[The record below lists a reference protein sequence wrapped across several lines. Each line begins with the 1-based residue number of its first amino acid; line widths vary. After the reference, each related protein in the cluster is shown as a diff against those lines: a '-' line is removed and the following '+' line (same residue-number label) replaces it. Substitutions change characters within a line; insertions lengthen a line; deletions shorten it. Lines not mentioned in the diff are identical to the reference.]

1 MKGIWK
7 RLGFR
12 RPDEME
18 RFILFKAQRNA
29 YLFLIA
35 ALFLWTV
42 YESCRVYI
50 HHSRLNLMPCLLLVG
65 ASLIQGFSQLV
76 MTRSAVKDDDD
87 SYETGPLVRIVV
99 LACGGGG
106 ARAYGRPDMKNRIKE
121 LRRARGL
128 RQEDLAAALGV
139 SRQTII
145 AVENNKY
152 DPTLGLAM
160 RLARRLDTTV
170 EELFTL
176 EDDV

>member
-50 HHSRLNLMPCLLLVG
+50 HHSRLNLMPGLLLVG

-87 SYETGPLVRIVV
+87 SYETGPRVGSVG
-99 LACGGGG
+99 LACAAAGV
-106 ARAYGRPDMKNRIKE
+106 
-121 LRRARGL
+121 
-128 RQEDLAAALGV
+128 LAAAAAALVLMGV
-139 SRQTII
+139 RT
-145 AVENNKY
+145 
-152 DPTLGLAM
+152 
-160 RLARRLDTTV
+160 
-170 EELFTL
+170 
-176 EDDV
+176 

>member
-99 LACGGGG
+99 LACAAGGV
-106 ARAYGRPDMKNRIKE
+106 
-121 LRRARGL
+121 
-128 RQEDLAAALGV
+128 LAAAAALVLMGV
-139 SRQTII
+139 RT
-145 AVENNKY
+145 
-152 DPTLGLAM
+152 
-160 RLARRLDTTV
+160 
-170 EELFTL
+170 
-176 EDDV
+176 

>member
-29 YLFLIA
+29 YLFLVA

-99 LACGGGG
+99 LACAAAGVLAAAAAAESQLATMMNAGNLQTIFGDEIAGIPTETVLAITQAQIWGGG
-106 ARAYGRPDMKNRIKE
+106 AV
-121 LRRARGL
+121 L
-128 RQEDLAAALGV
+128 
-139 SRQTII
+139 
-145 AVENNKY
+145 
-152 DPTLGLAM
+152 
-160 RLARRLDTTV
+160 
-170 EELFTL
+170 
-176 EDDV
+176 